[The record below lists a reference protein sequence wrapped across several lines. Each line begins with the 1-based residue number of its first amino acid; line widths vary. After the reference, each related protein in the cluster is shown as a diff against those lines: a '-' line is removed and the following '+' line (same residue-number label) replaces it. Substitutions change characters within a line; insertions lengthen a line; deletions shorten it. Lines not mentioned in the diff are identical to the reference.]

1 MADIPALIER
11 LLTDDAFVQ
20 DLLAL
25 PEQTL
30 RESGVE
36 PTPEILDALSGL
48 DIHAVRKLAAS
59 FDDEN
64 AAL

>member
-11 LLTDDAFVQ
+11 VLTDDDFVRKLLDVPKKTLQ
-20 DLLAL
+20 DF
-25 PEQTL
+25 
-30 RESGVE
+30 GVE
-36 PTPEILDALSGL
+36 PTAEILDALSGL
-48 DIHAVRKLAAS
+48 DVETVRKLAAS

>member
-1 MADIPALIER
+1 MTDIPALIER
-11 LLTDDAFVQ
+11 VLKDDEFVQ
-20 DLLAL
+20 NLLAS
-25 PEQTL
+25 PEKTL

-48 DIHAVRKLAAS
+48 DIQTVRKLAAS

>member
-11 LLTDDAFVQ
+11 VLTDDAFVQ
-20 DLLAL
+20 KLLEL
-25 PEQTL
+25 PEKTL

-36 PTPEILDALSGL
+36 PTAEILDALSGL

>member
-11 LLTDDAFVQ
+11 VLSDDDFVRKLLQ
-20 DLLAL
+20 L
-25 PEQTL
+25 PEKTL
-30 RESGVE
+30 REVGVE
-36 PTPEILDALSGL
+36 PTPEILDALSEL
-48 DIHAVRKLAAS
+48 DVQTVRKLAAS

>member
-11 LLTDDAFVQ
+11 VLTDDTFVQ
-20 DLLAL
+20 ELLAL
-25 PEQTL
+25 PEKTL

-48 DIHAVRKLAAS
+48 DIHAIRRLASS

>member
-11 LLTDDAFVQ
+11 VLNDDAFVEE
-20 DLLAL
+20 LLGT
-25 PEQTL
+25 PEKTL

-36 PTPEILDALSGL
+36 PTAEILDALNGL
-48 DIHAVRKLAAS
+48 DIDAIRKLAAS